1 MRYVI
6 LLLLLAS
13 CTRSTTIEERKC
25 DATVDKPFGKVAT
38 YYAAQGLYLEAI
50 DEGNADSCKA
60 CDCRTGRVFVF
71 SE

>member
-6 LLLLLAS
+6 FLLLFTS

-25 DATVDKPFGKVAT
+25 DPTVDRPFEKVAT
-38 YYAAQGLYLEAI
+38 YYAAQGFYLEAI
-50 DEGNADSCKA
+50 DEGEQDYCKA
-60 CDCRTGRVFVF
+60 CYCRTGRVFVF